1 MAAVAAT
8 FPLSGALPMK
18 TLSTAAAALAGL
30 ALAAAAQNRPA
41 TTLPPTTFHGDVK
54 TPAPLPVAVVAEPA
68 RQRAD
73 TTPTSLLASAPTPAS
88 RTELPQEMRLPLDF
102 SEVRFAESIDG
113 DLWARGESWKMRF
126 GSDSATLVPFFSSR
140 SPRNFDITFDLLG
153 VTAGGRTLALGSSAD
168 VRRSGDAVTLDHGLV
183 DEVYELG
190 LREVE
195 QKFVIESLPAQGDVV
210 VRLGARTELT
220 GASSEAGFTFAND
233 WGRVEYGRATA
244 VDADGRTLA
253 LESTLENGEISI
265 RVPAAFAA
273 EAALPLTIDPLITV
287 YGVETLV
294 SLAFSP
300 DSAYNNTGST
310 VLHCYAVVFSLTDFD
325 VAAWATDRNGNAIA
339 NTFWW
344 TDFTGA
350 HWTEPRTAYNGATDR
365 FLICGSV
372 GQPGFRQIQ
381 GHVRTANPAT
391 YNSAITLYSNP
402 ADVGE
407 KFNVDC
413 GGDPYP
419 FLPASFFIVYE
430 RVLSATDHDIHG
442 RIVDTDGAAGT
453 LGTYYLDNSTG
464 TLDALPS
471 ISKSNRADTWNIVWQ
486 RDLPG
491 QARNIFGTR
500 IQWAGGTV
508 AGTYQISTG
517 GQNDSR
523 PSASSSLTGTSRYVV
538 AFDRDFV
545 SDRDVIVHLFDGT
558 TLVQGLNLSANWAP
572 TFFDDQGDVSVD
584 SDGSKFLVAYNELE
598 SVGLQYDIYAAELQ
612 WNSSGMTLREN
623 RIPVAVTPTSEQEV
637 QVVAAES
644 GNDGQTTTD
653 YTVIFNRGAGPGTGP
668 VNDVYAALVTGSA
681 GGTIG
686 VFCSKSQVACPCS
699 GGVGLGGCPNSV
711 FATGAHM
718 SWTGSARTTND
729 DLAFQV
735 TGLRPNATCLVFQ
748 GNAVIAFPGT
758 LDDGVRCIGGMTRR
772 FAAQVATAG
781 GSLNYPPAFGT
792 PLSLLGSVPY
802 EGGTYYY
809 QTWYRDTA
817 GYCTAGVTNLSDA
830 LVVEWT
836 P

>member
-1 MAAVAAT
+1 
-8 FPLSGALPMK
+8 MK

-30 ALAAAAQNRPA
+30 ALAASAQTRPA
-41 TTLPPTTFHGDVK
+41 ATHPPTLFHGDVK
-54 TPAPLPVAVVAEPA
+54 TPAPLPVAEVPEPA
-68 RQRAD
+68 RQLVD
-73 TTPTSLLASAPTPAS
+73 TTPASPLASAPTPAS

-102 SEVRFAESIDG
+102 SEVRFGESIDG
-113 DLWARGESWKMRF
+113 ELWARGESWKMRF
-126 GSDSATLVPFFSSR
+126 GSDSATFVPFFSSR

-153 VTAGGRTLALGSSAD
+153 VTAGSRTLALGSSAD

-210 VRLGARTELT
+210 VRLAARTELA

-253 LESTLENGEISI
+253 LESTLENGGISI

-310 VLHCYAVVFSLTDFD
+310 VLHCYAVVFSLNDFD

-344 TDFTGA
+344 TDFTSL

-372 GQPGFRQIQ
+372 GQPGSRSIQ

-391 YNSAITLYSNP
+391 FNSAITLYSNP
-402 ADVGE
+402 SDAGE

-419 FLPASFFIVYE
+419 VLPANFFIVYE
-430 RVLSATDHDIHG
+430 RVLNASDHDIHG
-442 RIVDTDGAAGT
+442 RIVQVDGSAGT

-464 TLDALPS
+464 TLDAQPT

-486 RDLPG
+486 RDVFG
-491 QARNIFGTR
+491 QARHIFGTR

-508 AGTYQISTG
+508 AATYQISTG
-517 GQNDSR
+517 GQADSR
-523 PSASSSLTGTSRYVV
+523 PSASSSLTGTHRYLV
-538 AFDRDFV
+538 AFDRDFT
-545 SDRDVIVHLFDGT
+545 SDRDIILHLYDGT
-558 TLVQGLNLSANWAP
+558 TLLQTMNLSAAWSP
-572 TFFDDQGDVSVD
+572 TFFNDQGDVSID

-612 WNSSGMTLREN
+612 WNANGMSVREN
-623 RIPVAVTPTSEQEV
+623 RIPVAITPTSEQEV

-644 GNDGQTTTD
+644 GNDNQTSTD

-668 VNDVYAALVTGSA
+668 VNDVFAALVTGSA
-681 GGTIG
+681 GGSTLT
-686 VFCSKSQVACPCS
+686 FCTRSSVTCPCNF
-699 GGVGLGGCPNSV
+699 GPGIGGCANSGN
-711 FATGAHM
+711 ASGAHM
-718 SWTGSARTTND
+718 AVAGNARTTQD
-729 DLAFQV
+729 TLSFQIS
-735 TGLRPNATCLVFQ
+735 GLRPNATCLVFQ
-748 GNAVIAFPGT
+748 GTATINSGFGSS
-758 LDDGVRCIGGMTRR
+758 LDDGVRCVGGFTRR
-772 FAAQVATAG
+772 FSAQLASGAG
-781 GSLNYPPAFGT
+781 TTSYPPLFGASISAVG
-792 PLSLLGSVPY
+792 LVPY
-802 EGGTYYY
+802 EGGTFYY

-817 GYCTAGVTNLSDA
+817 NFCSAGATNLSDA
-830 LVVEWT
+830 VMVDWT